1 MMIVAVQSIQQQVQV
16 KNNFKLLPLLLH
28 IQSDELNVEIIMS
41 PSK

>member
-28 IQSDELNVEIIMS
+28 IKSDELNVEIIMS